1 MRHESFDNDLQRE
14 PTASHDLAS
23 SHAGGVSVDCSD
35 VAALLSG
42 LIDDVVDARTRHL
55 AERHIATCTACAAM
69 LDRAEKLDGLLGDAL
84 TMEAELPLPAGFAEA
99 VFAETTR
106 VRPHM
111 APSLSFKARWFAVS
125 GWLAAAA
132 SLTFAVVLY
141 VVGQRP
147 VQAPVTGSG
156 SLTATNTS
164 TSGDVTDHQGATR
177 TLTAPNSSARSH
189 YRLGAEAISGV
200 YDGYRPPVTMKESGD
215 PARGNQV
222 VSMSSDS
229 SAHESD
235 DENVLVKDRWGVFPV
250 SVGRVAERP
259 AAAGAPR
266 LTRADGETLYQVAQ
280 LLERVV
286 NADERSM
293 SDIETVRQIAEYD
306 RVLDKLDGVLD
317 RLDPRDRTFVQAAV
331 PIINQIVHG
340 PMSEA
345 DVREMRGAIA
355 ARDLIGRIDRLS
367 GRVNP
372 DHSM

>member
-1 MRHESFDNDLQRE
+1 MRHDSFNDDIDRE
-14 PTASHDLAS
+14 PTTS
-23 SHAGGVSVDCSD
+23 SEPATGGVMVDCGD

-55 AERHIATCTACAAM
+55 AERHIATCSACAAM

-84 TMEAELPLPAGFAEA
+84 SLEAEQPLPVGFADA

-106 VRPHM
+106 VQSFM
-111 APSLSFKARWFAVS
+111 TPSVSFKARWFAVS

-132 SLTFAVVLY
+132 SLAFAVVLY
-141 VVGQRP
+141 VAGQRP
-147 VQAPVTGSG
+147 VQGPASGGGSM
-156 SLTATNTS
+156 TASNS
-164 TSGDVTDHQGATR
+164 PADASAHQGATK
-177 TLTAPNSSARSH
+177 TLTPSNASTRPH
-189 YRLGAEAISGV
+189 YRLGAEAFSGI
-200 YDGYRPPVTMKESGD
+200 YDGYRPPVTTVTSGD
-215 PARGNQV
+215 GSGGAHM
-222 VSMSSDS
+222 VSMSHAASPL
-229 SAHESD
+229 ESD
-235 DENVLVKDRWGVFPV
+235 GENLLVKDRWGMFPV
-250 SVGRVAERP
+250 SVDRVVDRP

-293 SDIETVRQIAEYD
+293 IDIETVRQIAEYD
-306 RVLDKLDGVLD
+306 RVLEKLDGVLE
-317 RLDPRDRTFVQAAV
+317 RLEPRDRTFVQAAV

-340 PMSEA
+340 PVGDA
-345 DVREMRGAIA
+345 DVREMRGTIA

-367 GRVNP
+367 GRTNP